1 MSNNVKELEYNRKTN
16 LTYEQFTEAGG
27 ILQPIRAIVIKNAR
41 DLPFLF
47 KQCEKIA
54 VTHDRL
60 TRPIIVADEFS
71 EAKEQWKEF
80 INRSNIIGYFAA
92 EKCDNGVIIG
102 YSYCKPED
110 WPRFK
115 HSIAKN
121 IAINKHSNKI
131 WAFLGGDPREM
142 CNEKALA
149 KKYQALTRPFDGCAF
164 GYGRSIH
171 YLMLGTIMQQFYHF
185 SKRVRKYYKLNGAHV
200 DAREETAYRGYEF
213 DNRALDSE

>member
-1 MSNNVKELEYNRKTN
+1 MSRNSNTIGKPTSRMNSLPKR
-16 LTYEQFTEAGG
+16 GG
-27 ILQPIRAIVIKNAR
+27 ILQPIRAIVIKNAK

-47 KQCEKIA
+47 KLCEKIA

-60 TRPIIVADEFS
+60 TRSIIPMDETY

-80 INRSNIIGYFAA
+80 INQSNIVGYFAA
-92 EKCDNGVIIG
+92 EKCDNGIIIG

-121 IAINKHSNKI
+121 IALNKHSNKI
-131 WAFLGGDPREM
+131 WAFLGDDSRAM

-149 KKYQALTRPFDGCAF
+149 KKYRALTRPFDGCAF
-164 GYGRSIH
+164 GFGRSIN
-171 YLMLGTIMQQFYHF
+171 YLMLGTLMQQFYHF
-185 SKRVRKYYKLNGAHV
+185 SKRVKKYYKL
-200 DAREETAYRGYEF
+200 EEK
-213 DNRALDSE
+213 